1 MNGIEKITDRIAVDN
16 DKEVKALMARTQA
29 QADSIYAG
37 YCSVADQEYEA
48 AIAQGKKDAEE
59 RVERLGGVA
68 DLEARKLNLAA
79 KQEMLDKAFQL
90 AQEKLTSLPE
100 DQYVELLTTL
110 AISASSKGTE
120 ALVFSVTDRARF
132 GKRVVI
138 AANEKLAEAGK
149 TASLILS
156 EESREF
162 DGGLYVVDG
171 NVETNCTFATLLR
184 MQRQQMA
191 GEVAAM
197 LFG

>member
-16 DKEVKALMARTQA
+16 DNEVKALMARTQA

-37 YCSVADQEYEA
+37 YRTVADQEYEA
-48 AIAQGKKDAEE
+48 AIAQGKKDAAE

-79 KQEMLDKAFQL
+79 KQEMLDKAFAL

-100 DQYVELLTTL
+100 DQYADLLSSL
-110 AISASSKGTE
+110 AVSASSKGTE

-138 AANEKLAEAGK
+138 AANEKLAQAGK
-149 TASLILS
+149 TASLVLS

-162 DGGLYVVDG
+162 NGGLYVVDG